1 MKRRFFFS
9 FLMTVLLITACSN
22 GQNLTP
28 LPTVVLE
35 DNVSALAQGAPSADG
50 VASAPS
56 TSGVIASGMLV
67 SDQQVDLAFLTS
79 GNVKTINTSIGQSVK
94 KGDVLAILD
103 DTLLQLQLEQAN
115 LALNELTS
123 PLAISNAQ
131 KAVAEDQSALNQAQG
146 VYNWWLALSTHEDL
160 LAKAKADLVVVEDA
174 LVDAQEDYEKY
185 SNEGYSEKEKATAYQ
200 RLFEA
205 QQRVKEAKTK
215 VNLYENV
222 DPYQLAINK
231 AAVDVAKAK
240 LADDQTLLAA
250 LLGEE
255 LPENPTG
262 FGYAQWM
269 QAKTNVQIAQAN
281 LVNAQLNTPVDG
293 VVAFMDISVGDFMTA
308 GQTRMIVVNPKN
320 LHVETT
326 DLSERDV
333 PQIKVGQTV
342 EVTIKPL
349 NQNVTGKVMGVS
361 PLADTLGGDVVYK
374 VFIEIDSLPDGAL
387 PGMSVTVIF
396 K

>member
-1 MKRRFFFS
+1 MFFS
-9 FLMTVLLITACSN
+9 FLVTGMLITACSN
-22 GQNLTP
+22 GQNPTP

-35 DNVSALAQGAPSADG
+35 DNVSALAQGTQSADG
-50 VASAPS
+50 VSSAPS
-56 TSGVIASGMLV
+56 TSGIIASGVLV
-67 SDQQVDLAFLTS
+67 SDQQVDLAFQTS
-79 GNVKTINTSIGQSVK
+79 GNVQTINTSIGQSVK
-94 KGDVLAILD
+94 AGDVLVILD
-103 DTLLQLQLEQAN
+103 DTLLQLQFEQAN

-146 VYNWWLALSTHEDL
+146 VYNWWLALSSHEDL

-231 AAVDVAKAK
+231 AAVDVARAK
-240 LADDQTLLAA
+240 LADDQALLAV

-262 FGYAQWM
+262 FGFAQLFNKLQKPTTGTVEIIDINKLGDEM
-269 QAKTNVQIAQAN
+269 GDKTVAVEAFEGNN
-281 LVNAQLNTPVDG
+281 LVLVDEG
-293 VVAFMDISVGDFMTA
+293 HRGTGTAAGAWMSRREALVRGGFAF
-308 GQTRMIVVNPKN
+308 
-320 LHVETT
+320 E
-326 DLSERDV
+326 
-333 PQIKVGQTV
+333 
-342 EVTIKPL
+342 
-349 NQNVTGKVMGVS
+349 
-361 PLADTLGGDVVYK
+361 
-374 VFIEIDSLPDGAL
+374 
-387 PGMSVTVIF
+387 
-396 K
+396 